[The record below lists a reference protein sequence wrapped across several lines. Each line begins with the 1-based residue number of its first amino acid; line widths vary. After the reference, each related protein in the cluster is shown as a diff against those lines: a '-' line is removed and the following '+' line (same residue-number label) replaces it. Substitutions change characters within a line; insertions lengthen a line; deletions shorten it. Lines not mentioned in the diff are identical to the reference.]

1 MPEGYKHFSKTR
13 PMLDIHFDPV
23 RAWWNN
29 REISDVSKLI
39 SIDEVIA
46 NNYNLDFCGFPHEEE
61 EILNPYDFIDNY
73 INERKAISENID
85 NLLHEIQTIIKRDV

>member
-29 REISDVSKLI
+29 RKISDVSSLI
-39 SIDEVIA
+39 SIDEIVA

-61 EILNPYDFIDNY
+61 EILNPFEFMENY
-73 INERKAISENID
+73 KLERQEITKNIND
-85 NLLHEIQTIIKRDV
+85 LLNTIEEVMKRDI